1 MCIRDRR
8 LPVSD
13 PAPLSGRAGA
23 GPAVAVSTNGV
34 SDPAVADMEL
44 VRTPPAGAFDARP
57 VETVLAALPPLEPP
71 ADRERMRSPAP
82 PDGRTAFAAAEAAR
96 PRSRGAAELKQQ
108 EALVLALLQEYTR
121 AYERMDVQAAKAV
134 WPTLDTRAL
143 QRAFQ
148 QLEAQRVRFARC
160 QIDFMSQH
168 EANAHCRGDYAFTPR
183 VGNRREQLV
192 PREWT
197 FNLAQAEDRWRIV
210 DVNAAYH

>member
-1 MCIRDRR
+1 M
-8 LPVSD
+8 
-13 PAPLSGRAGA
+13 
-23 GPAVAVSTNGV
+23 
-34 SDPAVADMEL
+34 
-44 VRTPPAGAFDARP
+44 
-57 VETVLAALPPLEPP
+57 
-71 ADRERMRSPAP
+71 
-82 PDGRTAFAAAEAAR
+82 
-96 PRSRGAAELKQQ
+96 
-108 EALVLALLQEYTR
+108 LALLQEYTR